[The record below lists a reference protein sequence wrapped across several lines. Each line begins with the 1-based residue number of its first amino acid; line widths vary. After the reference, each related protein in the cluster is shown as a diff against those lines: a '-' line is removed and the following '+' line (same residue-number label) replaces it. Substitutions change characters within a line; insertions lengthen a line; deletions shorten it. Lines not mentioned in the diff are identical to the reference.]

1 MTSKLVKAIVV
12 APVVSLSLLLGAT
25 VSSAYTVKK
34 GDTLGEIATDNNLTL
49 SEIVNLNPNISNIN
63 LIYIGDNINTD
74 TGVSTNNNTKTSTNT
89 VHDSERYLLA
99 RLVEAE
105 ARGESFEGKVAVASV
120 VLNRKNDKAFPDNIS
135 GVIYE
140 RGQFSPVSNGSISN
154 EPSADSLKAVDRALS
169 GYDNT
174 MGSLYFYNPSIATS
188 TWLASLETVVTIGS
202 HVFKK

>member
-89 VHDSERYLLA
+89 VHNSERYLLA

-120 VLNRKNDKAFPDNIS
+120 VLNRKNDKAFPDTIS

-140 RGQFSPVSNGSISN
+140 RGQFSPVYNGSIN
-154 EPSADSLKAVDRALS
+154 WKPSADSLKAVDRALS

>member
-74 TGVSTNNNTKTSTNT
+74 TGVSTNTNTKTNTNT
-89 VHDSERYLLA
+89 VHNSERYLLA

-154 EPSADSLKAVDRALS
+154 EPSADSLKAVDHALS